1 MENGWSR
8 DYWIYIISNYILRIK
23 QKTMAAKKKTTTVQE
38 LQELIE
44 ATPKA
49 NILTNE
55 QLQTLKNISSDL
67 ADIRRALDGLKGE
80 ENISDIMFEVGKS
93 YHIAD
98 KCENEL
104 DSLLESY
111 EDNCYDCDENY

>member
-1 MENGWSR
+1 M
-8 DYWIYIISNYILRIK
+8 
-23 QKTMAAKKKTTTVQE
+23 AKKKTTVQE

-44 ATPKA
+44 STPKT

-67 ADIRRALDGLKGE
+67 ADIRRTLDNLKGE
-80 ENISDIMFEVGKS
+80 ENISDVMFDIGRS
-93 YHIAD
+93 YHIAS
-98 KCENEL
+98 KCEDDI

-111 EDNCYDCDENY
+111 EDTCYECDNDF

>member
-1 MENGWSR
+1 M
-8 DYWIYIISNYILRIK
+8 
-23 QKTMAAKKKTTTVQE
+23 AKKKTTVQE

-55 QLQTLKNISSDL
+55 QLQTLKDISSDL
-67 ADIRRALDGLKGE
+67 ADIRRTLDDLKGE
-80 ENISDIMFEVGKS
+80 ENISDIMFNVGVS
-93 YHIAD
+93 YNIVY

-104 DSLLESY
+104 DTLLESY
-111 EDNCYDCDENY
+111 ESDCYDCDENY

>member
-1 MENGWSR
+1 M
-8 DYWIYIISNYILRIK
+8 
-23 QKTMAAKKKTTTVQE
+23 AKKKTTVQE

-55 QLQTLKNISSDL
+55 QLQILKNISSDL

-80 ENISDIMFEVGKS
+80 ENISDIMFEVGRS
-93 YHIAD
+93 YHLTYE
-98 KCENEL
+98 CENEL
-104 DSLLESY
+104 DSLLEQF
-111 EDNCYDCDENY
+111 EEECDECGDNW

>member
-1 MENGWSR
+1 
-8 DYWIYIISNYILRIK
+8 
-23 QKTMAAKKKTTTVQE
+23 MATKKKTTVQE

-44 ATPKA
+44 ATPKS

>member
-1 MENGWSR
+1 
-8 DYWIYIISNYILRIK
+8 
-23 QKTMAAKKKTTTVQE
+23 MATKKKTTVQE

-55 QLQTLKNISSDL
+55 QLQILKNISSDL

-80 ENISDIMFEVGKS
+80 ENISDIMFEVGRS
-93 YHIAD
+93 YHLTYE
-98 KCENEL
+98 CENEL
-104 DSLLESY
+104 DSLLEQF
-111 EDNCYDCDENY
+111 EEECDECGDNW